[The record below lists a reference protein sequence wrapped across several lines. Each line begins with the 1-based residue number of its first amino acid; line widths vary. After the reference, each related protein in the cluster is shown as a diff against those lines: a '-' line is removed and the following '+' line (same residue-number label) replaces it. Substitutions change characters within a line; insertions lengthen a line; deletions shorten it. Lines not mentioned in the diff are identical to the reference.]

1 MTKLLIE
8 QEYLENIVSIFS
20 KYCPKATI
28 LAYGSRLGGNAHS
41 GSDLD
46 LAVKDFGDT
55 NCNIS
60 ELKEILSQS
69 NIPFLVDIL
78 EFNSLSKSFQTEI
91 LSNFEV
97 IYPVRTKK

>member
-1 MTKLLIE
+1 MSRLFIE
-8 QEYLENIVSIFS
+8 QEHLSNLISIFD

-28 LAYGSRLGGNAHS
+28 YAYGSRLNGDAHS

-46 LAVKDFGDT
+46 LAVKDFGDE
-55 NCNIS
+55 NCNLI

-78 EFNSLSKSFQTEI
+78 EFSSLPESFQKEI
-91 LSNFEV
+91 LKDFEV
-97 IYPVRTKK
+97 IYPAENQK